1 MSNGLKFCCGWK
13 GDFCYM
19 YIVNFPYEKKNPEK
33 IYYIWSTFYQG
44 KVATPT
50 PLFCVQ
56 KKNM

>member
-1 MSNGLKFCCGWK
+1 MK
-13 GDFCYM
+13 
-19 YIVNFPYEKKNPEK
+19 KKNPEK

-56 KKNM
+56 KKKYVKKKIHVFILT